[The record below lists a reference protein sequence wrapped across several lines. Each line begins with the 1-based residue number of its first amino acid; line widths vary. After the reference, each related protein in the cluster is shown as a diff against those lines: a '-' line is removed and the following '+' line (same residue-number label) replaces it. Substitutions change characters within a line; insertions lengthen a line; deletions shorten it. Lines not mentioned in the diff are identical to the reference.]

1 MGNLKS
7 IPEIR
12 FPEFKTEWEHKPLN
26 HYLKES
32 KALNIDLKY
41 DKTQVLSVSGE
52 SGCVNQIEHLGRSY
66 AGESVHNYGVVEN
79 GDIVYTKSPLKA
91 NPFGIVRLNTGKA
104 GIVSTL
110 YAVYKV
116 KEKNATGEFIDYYF
130 SLDANTNRY
139 LRPLV
144 RKGAKN
150 DMKINN
156 AYVLHDKIFV
166 PSIDEQK
173 RITSFLAVTDKRLAQ
188 LKEKKALLEHYKKGM
203 TQKLFSQELRFKDD
217 KGNDFPDWE
226 ITNIES
232 VAKVT
237 SGGTP
242 SRTNSTYWNGSIP
255 WVSTTLVDFNT
266 INDAEEYITEA
277 GLKNS
282 SAKLFPKGTLLMAM
296 YGQGKTRGKLAILGI
311 EASTNQAC
319 AAIIP
324 NLNIVNQE
332 YLFHNLSNRYK
343 EIRNISN
350 TGGQE
355 NLSAG
360 LIKSIIIPLPSIA
373 EQSKIVDFLI
383 KLDEKI
389 MVCQSKIEET
399 KEYKKSLLQK
409 MFCV

>member
-156 AYVLHDKIFV
+156 AYVLHDKIYA
-166 PSIDEQK
+166 PSVNEQK
-173 RITSFLAVTDKRLAQ
+173 RITSLLAVTDKRLAQ
-188 LKEKKALLEHYKKGM
+188 LKEKKALLQEYKNGTLKKLFSPKEHEPIAFREIASLRKAKLNPTNVKESYKCIELEHLDQGTGHMLGYTESHLQKSQKNVFNTGDVLYGKLRPYLRKFWFAEFDGVCSSEIWVLKANSNLCIKEYLFYLVQTQYFSQIANISSGSKMPRADWKYVSENYFHITTDKEEQMKIAKFISGIDNKISNCQRQIELIVEYKKG
-203 TQKLFSQELRFKDD
+203 
-217 KGNDFPDWE
+217 
-226 ITNIES
+226 
-232 VAKVT
+232 
-237 SGGTP
+237 
-242 SRTNSTYWNGSIP
+242 
-255 WVSTTLVDFNT
+255 
-266 INDAEEYITEA
+266 
-277 GLKNS
+277 
-282 SAKLFPKGTLLMAM
+282 
-296 YGQGKTRGKLAILGI
+296 
-311 EASTNQAC
+311 
-319 AAIIP
+319 
-324 NLNIVNQE
+324 
-332 YLFHNLSNRYK
+332 
-343 EIRNISN
+343 
-350 TGGQE
+350 
-355 NLSAG
+355 
-360 LIKSIIIPLPSIA
+360 
-373 EQSKIVDFLI
+373 
-383 KLDEKI
+383 
-389 MVCQSKIEET
+389 
-399 KEYKKSLLQK
+399 LLQK